1 MIKKFY
7 IIISLLIIGCSSQI
21 DYTKTDGVINIDYL
35 FNSPNTSWFEENYS
49 KYTPD
54 FQTLSNDFSNLKS
67 FEIEVFMNVNCHDS
81 EREVP
86 RLIKILDQLKFSKN
100 NLKIV
105 LLNSDKKSKD
115 GLEINKK
122 ITNTPTIIFKKDSIE
137 INRIVEFPVE
147 NLEKDIFKIINN
159 QDYKNVYFVE

>member
-1 MIKKFY
+1 MNKKLYF
-7 IIISLLIIGCSSQI
+7 IISLFILGCTSEI
-21 DYTKTDGVINIDYL
+21 DYTKTDGIINVDYL
-35 FNSPNTSWFEENYS
+35 FNSTNTSWFDKNYS

-54 FQTLSNDFSNLKS
+54 FQTLNNDFSNLKL
-67 FEIEVFMNVNCHDS
+67 FEIEIFMNVNCHDS

-105 LLNSDKKSKD
+105 LLNSEKKSKD

-122 ITNTPTIIFKKDSIE
+122 ITNTPTIIFKKNSVE